1 MNVLSLLFSRDEHAG
16 LLMHLS
22 PRTHVHQ
29 VSMYVDDLVLFLHPS
44 TANTTI
50 TLDIL
55 HLFGEASGTP
65 FNVTMRIW
73 KWFRASSH
81 VTSRC
86 FLAET
91 WDCRCPIKFSPRI
104 SCTLLW
110 IKLLINSWDGK
121 QI

>member
-16 LLMHLS
+16 LLMDLS

-65 FNVTMRIW
+65 FNVTMRI
-73 KWFRASSH
+73 
-81 VTSRC
+81 
-86 FLAET
+86 
-91 WDCRCPIKFSPRI
+91 
-104 SCTLLW
+104 
-110 IKLLINSWDGK
+110 
-121 QI
+121 